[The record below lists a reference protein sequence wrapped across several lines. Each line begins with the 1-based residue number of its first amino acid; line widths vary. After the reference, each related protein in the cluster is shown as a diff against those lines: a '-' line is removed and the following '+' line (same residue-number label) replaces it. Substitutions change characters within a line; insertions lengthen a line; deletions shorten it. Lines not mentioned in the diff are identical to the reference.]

1 MYRRRALA
9 DGVGTVSSHPRQSH
23 GTAAGELWCAK
34 PLMPLEGIKTISNLR
49 APLVVVVYVSL
60 EHHIFGKSKP
70 AVVSVTVLC
79 SVVSTSVMIFVSS
92 LSILAVTI

>member
-9 DGVGTVSSHPRQSH
+9 DGVDTVSSHPGQSH
-23 GTAAGELWCAK
+23 GTAAGELWCAA

-49 APLVVVVYVSL
+49 APLVVVYVSL

-92 LSILAVTI
+92 LSILVVTI